1 MKIGFD
7 AKRLFHNAT
16 GLGNYS
22 RDLIRILAKSNPENK
37 YYLYNSKPKK
47 IDRIEIDSKT
57 IFEKIF
63 TGNSLFSAF
72 WRFSSIKKTL
82 KKDGI
87 EIFHGLSG
95 EIPFGISETKI
106 KSIVSIHDLIFV
118 RYPNLY
124 SIIDRKIYFWKFKYA
139 AKNADLI
146 VAISEQTK
154 NDIVDFLKIDPK
166 KIKVIYQGCATNFKA
181 VVTTS
186 ILKEVK
192 DKYQLPE
199 KFLLNV
205 GTIEE
210 RKNILSV
217 FEALKETTIPLVLI
231 GKKTSY
237 YEKLVAFTKKNNL
250 TNQIIYLE
258 NIPLTDLSVIYKLA
272 TIFVYPSIFEGF
284 GIPIIEAL
292 YSKTPVITSTGSC
305 FSEAG
310 GEDTIYIKPNA
321 IQDLK
326 KAIELLWNDENL
338 RQEKIEKGFQF
349 VQKFNDDT
357 ISKEWIKTY
366 KSLLNE

>member
-181 VVTTS
+181 IVTTS

-217 FEALKETTIPLVLI
+217 FEALKETDR
-231 GKKTSY
+231 K
-237 YEKLVAFTKKNNL
+237 
-250 TNQIIYLE
+250 
-258 NIPLTDLSVIYKLA
+258 SV
-272 TIFVYPSIFEGF
+272 V
-284 GIPIIEAL
+284 
-292 YSKTPVITSTGSC
+292 
-305 FSEAG
+305 
-310 GEDTIYIKPNA
+310 
-321 IQDLK
+321 
-326 KAIELLWNDENL
+326 
-338 RQEKIEKGFQF
+338 
-349 VQKFNDDT
+349 
-357 ISKEWIKTY
+357 
-366 KSLLNE
+366 